1 MTHLLFVDEEAGTK
15 PPKKQIDGK
24 PTPMT
29 AGLLLDYERS
39 AQAARGVPRHAEQK
53 QHGHRNGVTKWAGCT
68 SRGAGPEIGSRGR
81 RGGSISS
88 SPRMNDGR
96 AFLVRSTARP
106 AGTRARWAP
115 PGPVPVPQPPPPVC
129 VATGTRAHAPDF

>member
-1 MTHLLFVDEEAGTK
+1 MYMYIYPSMTHLLFVDEEAGTK

-53 QHGHRNGVTKWAGCT
+53 QHGRRNGVTKWAWL
-68 SRGAGPEIGSRGR
+68 RDRVA
-81 RGGSISS
+81 
-88 SPRMNDGR
+88 
-96 AFLVRSTARP
+96 
-106 AGTRARWAP
+106 WAAWWFDQQQ
-115 PGPVPVPQPPPPVC
+115 PQ
-129 VATGTRAHAPDF
+129 DE